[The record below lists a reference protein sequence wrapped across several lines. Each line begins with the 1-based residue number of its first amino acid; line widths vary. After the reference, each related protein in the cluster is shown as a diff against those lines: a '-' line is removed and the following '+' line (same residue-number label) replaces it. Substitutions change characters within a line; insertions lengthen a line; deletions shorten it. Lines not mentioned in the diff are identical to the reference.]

1 MATTDSELESIFCE
15 NHPHTSNAIQKLLMA
30 MEDVYNH
37 RGKRSF
43 FGHDKGLKS
52 YEKFDKRLKELINCM
67 ILDELI
73 PLDISSNDCRRA
85 CCDTINMAMKIWPN
99 WHEAYAF
106 AREYFDK
113 KPNEANS
120 RIEKLLR

>member
-30 MEDVYNH
+30 MADVYNH

-52 YEKFDKRLKELINCM
+52 YE
-67 ILDELI
+67 
-73 PLDISSNDCRRA
+73 
-85 CCDTINMAMKIWPN
+85 NMAELAGCIYICKWVF
-99 WHEAYAF
+99 WQ
-106 AREYFDK
+106 K
-113 KPNEANS
+113 TKWG
-120 RIEKLLR
+120 